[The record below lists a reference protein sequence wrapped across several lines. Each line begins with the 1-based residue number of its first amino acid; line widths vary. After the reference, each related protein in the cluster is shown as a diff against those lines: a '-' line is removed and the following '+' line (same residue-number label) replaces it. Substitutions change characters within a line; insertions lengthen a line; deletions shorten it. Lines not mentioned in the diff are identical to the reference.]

1 MTARNVPIRFAV
13 PPGQIIRG
21 ELEARKWTQERLAA
35 EMGRPYQP
43 INEIVNGR
51 KRITAETAIEL
62 ALAFGT
68 SDVYWMNLQ
77 TAYDLYRAHQKRGL
91 IAKAK
96 LVVARRSVPP
106 ENVSSR
112 SKSRDADVSEV
123 SEQLQTKHSKRKVTH

>member
-1 MTARNVPIRFAV
+1 M
-13 PPGQIIRG
+13 
-21 ELEARKWTQERLAA
+21 TQERVAT

-68 SDVYWMNLQ
+68 SDLYWMNLQ
-77 TAYDLYRAHQKRGL
+77 TAYDLFRAHQKRGL

-96 LVVARRSVPP
+96 LVVSGRSVPP
-106 ENVSSR
+106 EKVSPR
-112 SKSRDADVSEV
+112 SKSRNADVSEV
-123 SEQLQTKHSKRKVTH
+123 SEQLQSKRGKRKVTH